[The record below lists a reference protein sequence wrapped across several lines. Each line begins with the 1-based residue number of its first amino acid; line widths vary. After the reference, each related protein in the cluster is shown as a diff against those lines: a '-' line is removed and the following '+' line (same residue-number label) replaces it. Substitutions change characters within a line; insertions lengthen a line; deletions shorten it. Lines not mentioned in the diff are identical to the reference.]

1 MVKGPIEAKLSL
13 GGEEYTIKKLKAGKF
28 YEAQKLFAEII
39 ASVGSKSGETTDSDQ
54 LSQILSEFPEKVLA
68 FVAKCA
74 ELDEKEI
81 KEKAYPEEISVAFEK
96 CMELN
101 NVFENLKNSV
111 APMERLVGANPQEKE
126 KA

>member
-1 MVKGPIEAKLSL
+1 MVKGPIEAKISL

-39 ASVGSKSGETTDSDQ
+39 AAVGSKTDDTNDATQ
-54 LSQILSEFPEKVLA
+54 LSNILSNFPERVLA

-74 ELDEKEI
+74 ELEEVDI
-81 KEKAYPEEISVAFEK
+81 KEKAYPEEISIAFEK

-111 APMERLVGANPQEKE
+111 APMEKLVGANPQV